1 MMLNT
6 QKILINKPDPEPNP
20 EDSSTTRSASVV
32 REKLCQMS
40 QTLYK
45 SKLVPDKI
53 SKLEKEALRGECAS
67 HPEAK
72 PSAKYIKKSDL
83 LTSILKTEHKACLQ
97 GTQIIKLPKLPFGEH
112 KTYNEETLFK
122 ASHFVEKSGINL
134 TSEKLKDLE
143 DITRKFRLFE
153 KKFAKNKRSRLKS
166 ARPVLNHLIHFEVYQ
181 MDSGELVCD
190 KQENVTKSYDNDK
203 AVFKEIVDLDLKSLG
218 NTQRKRKVRK
228 YFERKTIDPRKA
240 TELVSRLMP
249 SNEMKESRLGNFFS
263 SKYSTLFEE
272 PGAGNF
278 SINLRENRANVRR
291 LSM

>member
-1 MMLNT
+1 MQNT
-6 QKILINKPDPEPNP
+6 QKILINKPDPEPNA
-20 EDSSTTRSASVV
+20 EESGTTRSASVI

-40 QTLYK
+40 KTLYK

-67 HPEAK
+67 HPEPK
-72 PSAKYIKKSDL
+72 PSAKCIKKLDL
-83 LTSILKTEHKACLQ
+83 ISSILKSEHKACLQ

-134 TSEKLKDLE
+134 TSEKLKEIE

-153 KKFAKNKRSRLKS
+153 KKFEKNKRSRLKS

-190 KQENVTKSYDNDK
+190 KQENVTKSYEKDK
-203 AVFKEIVDLDLKSLG
+203 AVFREIVDLDLKSVG
-218 NTQRKRKVRK
+218 NTQRKRKARK
-228 YFERKTIDPRKA
+228 YFERKTIDERK
-240 TELVSRLMP
+240 TMELVSRLMP
-249 SNEMKESRLGNFFS
+249 SNEMKESRLGHFFS
-263 SKYSTLFEE
+263 NKYSTLFEE
-272 PGAGNF
+272 PRTGNN
-278 SINLRENRANVRR
+278 SINSGQSKAKLRR